1 MSITLTITGRKSV
14 LQTEFNPP
22 LILDD
27 NYEGGLL
34 YFSTFNTIPNIDI
47 SNNIFAYGKNKQ
59 IKIPHGT
66 YDLTDLHDYLKTEL
80 KDVQL
85 QIKSN
90 NNTSKCLLFC
100 TEPIHFE
107 AKNSI
112 ASFLGF
118 SHTVLEPNKWHESVY
133 PVDIIPASVI
143 RIECD
148 LVQGSYT
155 NGLPTH
161 IIHEFVLNVP
171 PSQQIIEVPKNIIYF
186 PITKK
191 HITSIIVKILD
202 LKGAPIN
209 FKNENIYMSL
219 HLRKTK

>member
-1 MSITLTITGRKSV
+1 MSITLTITGHESV

-34 YFSTFNTIPNIDI
+34 YFSTFNTIPNINVN
-47 SNNIFAYGKNKQ
+47 NNIFAYGKDKQ
-59 IKIPHGT
+59 IKIPYGT
-66 YDLTDLHDYLKTEL
+66 YDLIDLHEYLKSEL
-80 KDVQL
+80 KNVQL

-90 NNTSKCLLFC
+90 NNTLKCLLFC

-107 AKNSI
+107 VKNSI
-112 ASFLGF
+112 ASILGF
-118 SHTVLEPNKWHESVY
+118 PHKILESNKWHESVD
-133 PVDIIPASVI
+133 PVNIIPTSMI

-155 NGLPTH
+155 NGLPSH

-171 PSQQIIEVPKNIIYF
+171 PSHQIIEVPKNIIYF

-191 HITSIIVKILD
+191 HISSIIVKILD
-202 LKGAPIN
+202 LKGVPIN
-209 FKNENIYMSL
+209 FKNENIYLSL
-219 HLRKTK
+219 HLRKSK